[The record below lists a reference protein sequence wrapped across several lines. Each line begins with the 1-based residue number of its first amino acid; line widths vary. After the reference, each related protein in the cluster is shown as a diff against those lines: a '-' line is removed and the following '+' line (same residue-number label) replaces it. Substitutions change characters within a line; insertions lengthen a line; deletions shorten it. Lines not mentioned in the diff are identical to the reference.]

1 MGAIEIV
8 RERLARWHDNLL
20 QARIPPYI
28 QPELFHYTNVEGLHG
43 IIKSNRIWASSAL
56 YMNDSSEVE
65 YGWRLVFDVIGEWLN
80 KNAHRESPPPLSLLV
95 LRYLGYYFF
104 NSPYPR
110 PFSTGIY
117 VACFCKDG
125 DLLSQWRAY
134 GQAGGYSIG
143 MLSSEL
149 EIGLL
154 SPGMRTTLLE
164 VEYDPQKQRKIVHS
178 TLKSFIEEVEQA
190 RLEEHGKQDYL
201 FEELGIVLAEVLLDR
216 IVGFKH
222 QAFQGECEWRLV
234 TRSRLSSL
242 HHDLR
247 QDEEKREPDLK
258 YRTSKGMLIPFVEI
272 EPLGEGILPIRT
284 VRIGPSLNKAKAES
298 GLMRFLVQHNHGRV
312 KVLGCDTPVQL

>member
-1 MGAIEIV
+1 MGDIEIV

-20 QARIPPYI
+20 QASIPPYI

-65 YGWRLVFDVIGEWLN
+65 YGWGLVSDVIGEWLN
-80 KNAHRESPPPLSLLV
+80 ANAHRESPPPLSLLA
-95 LRYLGYYFF
+95 LRYLSYYFF
-104 NSPYPR
+104 NSPHPH
-110 PFSTGIY
+110 PSFSTGVY
-117 VACFCKDG
+117 VACFCEDG

-149 EIGLL
+149 EIGVL
-154 SPGMRTTLLE
+154 SPGMRTTLVK

-190 RLEEHGKQDYL
+190 RLEEPGKQDYL
-201 FEELGIVLAEVLLDR
+201 RNLVAELGVVLAEVLLDR

-222 QAFQGECEWRLV
+222 QAFDEECEWRLV
-234 TRSRLSSL
+234 TRS
-242 HHDLR
+242 
-247 QDEEKREPDLK
+247 
-258 YRTSKGMLIPFVEI
+258 
-272 EPLGEGILPIRT
+272 
-284 VRIGPSLNKAKAES
+284 
-298 GLMRFLVQHNHGRV
+298 
-312 KVLGCDTPVQL
+312 